1 MTGNDARG
9 DGDFESTPAFH
20 FRAGALEAIAL
31 DPSGGRLPP
40 PPAGSAWKLVGEF
53 TLGVWH
59 PAPTGLNPEPVI
71 VGIRSNGYYVWRPSD
86 PSREFST

>member
-1 MTGNDARG
+1 MPGNDARS
-9 DGDFESTPAFH
+9 DSDFESTPAFH

-31 DPSGGRLPP
+31 DAKGERLPP
-40 PPAGSAWKLVGEF
+40 PPAGSAWQLVGEF

-59 PAPTGLNPEPVI
+59 AAPPGLIPESVI